1 MAPERPIFS
10 VRALTLYIK
19 EQLENDPLLADLWVR
34 GEISNWKR
42 HTSGH
47 CYFTLKDEAAQV
59 RCVMFRSQAMRL
71 KFEPEHG
78 MRVLVRGR
86 IGVYERDGAYQLYAQ
101 EMEPE
106 GLGALHLAFEQL
118 KARLEAEGL
127 FAPERKRPLPRLP
140 RTVGLVTSP
149 TGAALRDLITVAR
162 RRYPN
167 INLLL
172 APALVQGE
180 DAPRSLIQAL
190 ERLSRV
196 PGVDV
201 IIIGRGGGSL
211 EELWA
216 FNDEALARAIAACP
230 VPVVSAVGHETDFT
244 IADFVADLR
253 APTPSAAA
261 ELVVP
266 AKSELRGQVRSAGER
281 LAAAM
286 RLQLKRQRSR
296 LEAWAS
302 RPALRRPLDR
312 LFQHR
317 QRLDEL
323 TRRLGTA
330 AGSRVQRQRARLA
343 DLAGRLDALS
353 PLGVL
358 ARGYAIVQDESGRV
372 VRAAGEVAVGDLV
385 RVRLYQGRLTARVQG
400 AETDDGPGSGA
411 GNGPGGGTGSRGP
424 R

>member
-1 MAPERPIFS
+1 MPGERPVLS

-19 EQLENDPLLADLWVR
+19 EQLESDALLEDLWVR

-47 CYFTLKDEAAQV
+47 CYFTLKDEYAQI

-71 KFEPEHG
+71 PFEPEHG
-78 MRVLVRGR
+78 MEVIARGR
-86 IGVYERDGAYQLYAQ
+86 IGVYERDGLYQLYVQ
-101 EMEPE
+101 EMEPA
-106 GLGALHLAFEQL
+106 GRGALHLAFEQL
-118 KARLEAEGL
+118 KAKLQAEGL
-127 FAPERKRPLPRLP
+127 FDPARKRPLPRLP
-140 RTVGLVTSP
+140 RIVGLVTSP
-149 TGAALRDLITVAR
+149 TGAAIRDLITVAR
-162 RRYPN
+162 RRFPN
-167 INLLL
+167 VNLLL

-180 DAPRSLIQAL
+180 EAPRSLIAALQA
-190 ERLSRV
+190 LSRV

-201 IIIGRGGGSL
+201 IIIGRGGGSM

-216 FNDEALARAIAACP
+216 FNDEGLARAIAACP

-266 AKSELRGQVRSAGER
+266 AKSELRAQIRSAEER
-281 LAAAM
+281 LVAAV
-286 RLQLKRQRSR
+286 RLHLRRQRAR

-302 RPALRRPLDR
+302 RPVLRRPLDR
-312 LFQHR
+312 VLQGR

-323 TRRLGTA
+323 SRRLVAA
-330 AGSRVQRQRARLA
+330 AGARVERGRSRLA
-343 DLAGRLDALS
+343 ELAGRLDALS

-358 ARGYAIVQDESGRV
+358 ARGYAIVQDEAGRL
-372 VRAAGEVAVGDLV
+372 VRAAADLAPGDRI
-385 RVRLYQGRLTARVQG
+385 RVRLHRGRVDARVEG
-400 AETDDGPGSGA
+400 VDPEESLERPA
-411 GNGPGGGTGSRGP
+411 GLDPEMRGP
-424 R
+424 